1 MVRRWRWL
9 ATSSLGW
16 AAASLLACNEGDLLL
31 PEANQPA
38 AVAVLQGNAQTAIA
52 GGTLP
57 ESLVVRVTDSRKLPI
72 AQIRVAFVLM
82 TPSAGGSVHPDTVN
96 TDKDGRAA
104 SRWVLGPHAGPQ
116 RVDARIVGSDQLV
129 ASFSATAS
137 AGAVASFGIVQGDKQ
152 RAPAGAT
159 LPDSLVVR
167 ALDAQSN
174 PVAGVLVNWT
184 VTGGGSVSTD
194 QVPTGPD
201 GRAAVRR
208 TLGAAAGT
216 QTTVASAGT
225 VPGSPVT
232 FTATAA
238 TGTAAA
244 LAVVT
249 QPAST
254 AQSGTKLS
262 RQPRIQLR
270 DGLGNPVPQAGFTVT
285 AELASGPG
293 ATLAGD
299 RTRETDAT
307 GIAAFSDLAINGPPG
322 TYTLRFNGTGL
333 PPEVSSAI
341 EVTIGAVSPSRSSLT
356 ASPLSIV
363 VSANKSTVTV
373 TVRDAQG
380 NLIGGAAVV
389 PASSDPGTS
398 AFTPATGTTNSS
410 GVATFTFGA
419 SAVKSYDVSARAN
432 NVQLDQ
438 KQTIKV
444 TRAPT
449 TTSIRS
455 FQPQSS
461 TALEPV
467 TVGFSVTSSSSGSPS
482 GTVTVTDGSA
492 TCSAPVSQG
501 ACTLTPTTAGNKTFK
516 ATYPGNATFEP
527 SSGTQTH
534 RIDLVPTLVVALTS
548 NQPFGSV
555 VGEPVT
561 FTATVQALNGVANGK
576 VSFRENSCGGSLL
589 GTGTLSGTGDAFL
602 SAATFTTKSLKE
614 GIHSIFAC
622 YDGNQT
628 YAGSERGPLA
638 QRVNNNK

>member
-1 MVRRWRWL
+1 
-9 ATSSLGW
+9 
-16 AAASLLACNEGDLLL
+16 
-31 PEANQPA
+31 
-38 AVAVLQGNAQTAIA
+38 
-52 GGTLP
+52 
-57 ESLVVRVTDSRKLPI
+57 
-72 AQIRVAFVLM
+72 
-82 TPSAGGSVHPDTVN
+82 
-96 TDKDGRAA
+96 AA

-208 TLGAAAGT
+208 TLGPAAGT
-216 QTTVASAGT
+216 QTTVANAGS

-244 LAVVT
+244 LALVT

-307 GIAAFSDLAINGPPG
+307 GVAAFSDLAINGPPG

-333 PPEVSSAI
+333 PPVVSSAI

-373 TVRDAQG
+373 TVRDEQG

-398 AFTPATGTTNSS
+398 AFTPANGTTNSS

-419 SAVKSYDVSARAN
+419 SAVQSYDISARAN